1 MIFSGQKPCI
11 LTEVKGHALAAGLRN
26 GDYLI
31 SVNNCRVAKWNHED
45 VVKLIV
51 SASNGY
57 LRLEIATDHCNSSD
71 SSDGQE
77 KNREKQRYSYRK
89 RHQIN
94 QRNEKLN
101 DIYNPTSRTTLSL
114 PSGLPSGLSSG
125 SASSMTQINSNK
137 KMVDLVL
144 KHRLANFNDRL
155 TNFNDRLVNFNIEDN
170 ESDENIAL
178 KLQMNHHSSMDLF
191 DDEMNK
197 MLCYNKHESSVSSN
211 EEDVHCRALLRA
223 VVGYLGTI
231 EMPKEPQIPGAQLQS
246 IKNCIRRLRI
256 EKKVHTTILL
266 AVYPDGVKLVK
277 INGEILAEF
286 PAEKIVFCGVY
297 SDNKSFFGLVT
308 SSNSDS
314 NNGLMKNH
322 QLDLYQDDNQP
333 NVNQPNVNQPNV
345 NKANVESSNSCHVFL
360 TSPPSTHQKHYRRAK
375 AFGIKCTLDP
385 VNGNCLE
392 FPGTIISSLFINS
405 MT

>member
-125 SASSMTQINSNK
+125 SASSMAQINSNK

-155 TNFNDRLVNFNIEDN
+155 TNFNVDDN

-322 QLDLYQDDNQP
+322 ELDLYQDDNQP
-333 NVNQPNVNQPNV
+333 NVNQPNVNKANV

-392 FPGTIISSLFINS
+392 FPGIIISSLFINS
-405 MT
+405 MTSKSNFFI

>member
-1 MIFSGQKPCI
+1 MIKNILIFSGEKPCI

-31 SVNNCRVAKWNHED
+31 SVNNCKVAKWNHED

-51 SASNGY
+51 SSSNGY
-57 LRLEIATDHCNSSD
+57 LRLEIATDNCNSSD

-101 DIYNPTSRTTLSL
+101 EIYNPTSRTTLSL

-155 TNFNDRLVNFNIEDN
+155 ANFNDDN

-308 SSNSDS
+308 SSGSDS

-322 QLDLYQDDNQP
+322 ELDLYQDDNQP
-333 NVNQPNVNQPNV
+333 NVNQP
-345 NKANVESSNSCHVFL
+345 NVESSNSCHVFL